1 MAKTPET
8 LPGKILAAAGSY
20 WLAVALLVNL
30 FLLTWLGTLAQVDK
44 GINLVQREYFES
56 LYVVSRL
63 PVAPGVGLPIV
74 LPGGMLTM
82 AVFTLNLV
90 VGGLVRIRKS
100 KRTIGIITAH
110 VGIGMMMVGGAVE
123 YWNKDYGALMLYEG
137 ERGSQY
143 RSYTDREIAIWQV
156 GSDVGVEE
164 HLIHESDFD
173 DLDGDARR
181 TFESDALPF
190 EVILSRY
197 MVNCTPE
204 RAVGVGVPGAP
215 VIDGLY
221 LKERERFT
229 EPERDLRGVYVS
241 VITDGGA
248 SMIDTFLLDKE
259 SRAFAFDAAGRT
271 WAMALRREVHQMP
284 FSIQLVDF
292 VKDDHPG
299 TTMAR
304 SYSSDVKRIDPDG
317 TEVDVHIR
325 MNEPLRHGGY
335 IAYQSGFGPQ
345 NGQGGPPYSI
355 FAISNNPSD
364 RIPWLAVSI
373 IAIGLLWTFTTRLF
387 DFLVK
392 QRRRAVA
399 AAVAADASTG
409 ASRPDAADRKPEA
422 AA

>member
-8 LPGKILAAAGSY
+8 LPGKLLAVAGSY
-20 WLAVALLVNL
+20 WLAIALLVNL
-30 FLLTWLGTLAQVDK
+30 FLLTWLGTLAQVEK
-44 GINLVQREYFES
+44 GIHLVQREYFES
-56 LYVVSRL
+56 FYVVTRL
-63 PVAPGVGLPIV
+63 PVAPGWGLPLV
-74 LPGGMLTM
+74 LPGGLVTMLL
-82 AVFTLNLV
+82 FTANLV
-90 VGGLVRIRKS
+90 AGGLIRIRWS
-100 KRTIGIITAH
+100 KRTIGVITAH
-110 VGIGMMMVGGAVE
+110 VGIVTMMVGGAVE
-123 YWNKDYGALMLYEG
+123 YMNKDYGALMLYEG

-143 RSYTDREIAIWQV
+143 RSYTERELAIWQV

-164 HLIHESDFD
+164 HIIPEADFD
-173 DLDGDARR
+173 DLDGNDRR

-215 VIDGLY
+215 VVDGLF
-221 LKERERFT
+221 LRERERFT

-248 SMIDTFLLDKE
+248 SMLDTFLLDRE
-259 SRAFAFDAAGRT
+259 SRAFSFEAAGRT
-271 WAMALRREVHQMP
+271 WAMALRRRVHQMP

-292 VKDDHPG
+292 EKDDHPG

-304 SYSSDVKRIDPDG
+304 SYSSDVLRIDPDG
-317 TEVDVHIR
+317 TEVPVHIR
-325 MNEPLRHGGY
+325 MNEPLRHDGY

-355 FAISNNPSD
+355 LAVSNNPSD
-364 RIPWLAVSI
+364 RIPWISVAI
-373 IAIGLLWTFTTRLF
+373 IAAGLLWTFTTRLV

-399 AAVAADASTG
+399 AAG
-409 ASRPDAADRKPEA
+409 ARNAGPESAGRRGADREPEA